1 MKIERLI
8 KWRKKAKG
16 FLTKKGELINWKE
29 VHALGLGT
37 IDGVGFKNQ
46 GYRLEFWLEKHP
58 DVNKKTMH
66 YYEKGY
72 FWARLLKYLATVV
85 ILLALYGKEA
95 LKVLFPLAP
104 V

>member
-1 MKIERLI
+1 MNLEKIKEKI
-8 KWRKKAKG
+8 VKAKG
-16 FLTKKGELINWKE
+16 FLTKKGALINYDE
-29 VHALGLGT
+29 FHALGLGV
-37 IDGVGFKNQ
+37 IDGAGFKNQ

-72 FWARLLKYLATVV
+72 FWTRLLKYLATAA
-85 ILLALYGKEA
+85 ILVALYGERA
-95 LKVLFPLAP
+95 LKVLFPLSP